1 MKVLDSIKDEVIKI
15 MNNDTA
21 HDFDHV
27 MRVYNNAQK
36 IVKKENANPYFLCL
50 EGAASLCLGISAF
63 HIRAYP
69 FIIAN
74 TFSFINVI
82 IIASISLYRK
92 FMSPPLSH

>member
-1 MKVLDSIKDEVIKI
+1 MDRITGYIGAVLLICRLFPILQDQI
-15 MNNDTA
+15 
-21 HDFDHV
+21 
-27 MRVYNNAQK
+27 Q
-36 IVKKENANPYFLCL
+36 KKENANPYFLCL